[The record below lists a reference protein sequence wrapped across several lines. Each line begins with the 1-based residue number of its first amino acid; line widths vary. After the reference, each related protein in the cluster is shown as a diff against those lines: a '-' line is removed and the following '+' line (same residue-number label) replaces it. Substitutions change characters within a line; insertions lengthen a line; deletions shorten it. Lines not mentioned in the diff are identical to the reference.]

1 MSDTR
6 FDNLSKL
13 PDFPAA
19 RILTRNKVKLQTP
32 LDLPAGA
39 PAAELLAALAQKD
52 ALVDMLQLLAHAL
65 PPREATF
72 WACLAA
78 KDLGRGKTRCV
89 RAAEA
94 WVRQPGL
101 ETRIEAREALDAVD
115 DDDDTVFCAM
125 AASFA
130 DGTMGPGEYEDYDAP
145 PGAVGGAVFGLLLIT
160 LFDENADPETRGA
173 LLLQRG
179 LNIARGGNGQIEK
192 GSEPNTSSAALTDET
207 AQ

>member
-1 MSDTR
+1 MSETR
-6 FDNLSKL
+6 FDNLTKL
-13 PDFPAA
+13 PDYPAA
-19 RILTRNKVKLQTP
+19 RILIQNRVKLQTP

-39 PAAELLAALAQKD
+39 PVSDLLAALAAKD
-52 ALVDMLQLLAHAL
+52 ALVDMMQLLAHAL
-65 PPREATF
+65 PPREATW

-78 KDLGRGKTRCV
+78 KELGHATTRAV

-101 ETRIEAREALDAVD
+101 ETRIEAREALDAAP

-160 LFDENADPETRGA
+160 LFAEDADPDLRGPQ
-173 LLLQRG
+173 LLQRG
-179 LNIARGGNGQIEK
+179 LDIARGGNGQIENS
-192 GSEPNTSSAALTDET
+192 SEPKRSSGALTDET
-207 AQ
+207 AR